1 MCPRG
6 AHPAMGCRQVRED
19 AWELGGHGSGGSS
32 LQTANSIPS
41 LSTGW
46 HGSPEPCTRTA
57 VPRKRAEPAIP
68 HAHNWTGSVLVFPS
82 SYRDWKREPPSLTLG
97 VTQLREP
104 SSAVPLS
111 RPSCRL
117 PWTPLNPFGT
127 MIKLH
132 SQKITLHR
140 EKALWQAYAFFSP
153 FRIKWTTVNL
163 PCNNGYIFT

>member
-1 MCPRG
+1 MRGSWVAMEEGAAHCKPPTASPASPQAGVALQSHAHALQCPG
-6 AHPAMGCRQVRED
+6 REQ
-19 AWELGGHGSGGSS
+19 S
-32 LQTANSIPS
+32 
-41 LSTGW
+41 
-46 HGSPEPCTRTA
+46 R
-57 VPRKRAEPAIP
+57 PAIP

-82 SYRDWKREPPSLTLG
+82 SYCDWKREPPSLTLG

-153 FRIKWTTVNL
+153 FRIK
-163 PCNNGYIFT
+163 